1 MREIMCFFAHQGR
14 FGVGSGCQARP
25 RRAVAEMPQPWTGL
39 RATQTKTLS
48 REAALSR
55 SCRKRAESVQ
65 KMCRIFWLRS
75 LACRLMCGVLTAS
88 KMSSTTPGS
97 PGKIPQ
103 ARRRRA
109 RRRAPRKAQKP
120 TQSIRTVGVPN
131 TSKTC
136 TIDEDPGAPT
146 PKLGSQRPR
155 RWRPSDADARSP
167 RPLSAAETAIA
178 AGPFAEGV
186 LSTARRGPCRLSGR
200 APSSHQVAVTA
211 AVQADFWGSGPLCV
225 SAG

>member
-1 MREIMCFFAHQGR
+1 MVPTEVGCVRSCEFFAHQGR
-14 FGVGSGCQARP
+14 FGVGCGCQARP

-136 TIDEDPGAPT
+136 RVRTKASIEASFVSRMPRLTAATSRAP
-146 PKLGSQRPR
+146 
-155 RWRPSDADARSP
+155 DARG
-167 RPLSAAETAIA
+167 E
-178 AGPFAEGV
+178 V
-186 LSTARRGPCRLSGR
+186 CRS
-200 APSSHQVAVTA
+200 
-211 AVQADFWGSGPLCV
+211 
-225 SAG
+225 

>member
-1 MREIMCFFAHQGR
+1 MARSPYPASGPVCRPICEHQHGTNGGRMREIMCFFAHQGR

-75 LACRLMCGVLTAS
+75 LACRLMCGVLTAL

-109 RRRAPRKAQKP
+109 RRRAPRKGQKP

-131 TSKTC
+131 SGKTC
-136 TIDEDPGAPT
+136 TYTHEEH
-146 PKLGSQRPR
+146 KERELNMCS
-155 RWRPSDADARSP
+155 
-167 RPLSAAETAIA
+167 
-178 AGPFAEGV
+178 
-186 LSTARRGPCRLSGR
+186 
-200 APSSHQVAVTA
+200 
-211 AVQADFWGSGPLCV
+211 
-225 SAG
+225 